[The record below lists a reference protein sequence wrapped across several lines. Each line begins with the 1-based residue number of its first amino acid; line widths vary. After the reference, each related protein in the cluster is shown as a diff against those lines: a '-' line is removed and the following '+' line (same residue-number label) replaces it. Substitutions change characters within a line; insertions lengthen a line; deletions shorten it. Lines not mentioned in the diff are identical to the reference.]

1 VKTRSPDDIPIP
13 EIAVK
18 RGDQFLALAQGLVEG
33 FVGLLHYMAFIAS
46 AELAFAKLAI
56 HGHDLLGDDEPERA
70 FHDNSRRHFESLSR
84 RLILVHS
91 ITLVD
96 AFISDLTTLLL
107 ISHPQ
112 TIAKDAEI
120 KLGELLKLSSIDE
133 AVTDMIKRRVR
144 AISSE
149 SIRKRI
155 RYLKTHFASAIH
167 ITDEQY
173 SALETYTEA
182 RNGAIH
188 NWGPWE
194 LRWSPRGPVLEGIV
208 GSSTKFEITKDFAQD
223 ALSNLMLFAASII
236 DGTALVFSIDDDPRL
251 LHIISW
257 LKKDSTSTQS
267 A

>member
-112 TIAKDAEI
+112 TIAKDAATPFV
-120 KLGELLKLSSIDE
+120 LN
-133 AVTDMIKRRVR
+133 
-144 AISSE
+144 
-149 SIRKRI
+149 
-155 RYLKTHFASAIH
+155 FAMMDSNN
-167 ITDEQY
+167 D
-173 SALETYTEA
+173 
-182 RNGAIH
+182 GAIDQDSSAR
-188 NWGPWE
+188 PA
-194 LRWSPRGPVLEGIV
+194 LR
-208 GSSTKFEITKDFAQD
+208 
-223 ALSNLMLFAASII
+223 AS
-236 DGTALVFSIDDDPRL
+236 
-251 LHIISW
+251 
-257 LKKDSTSTQS
+257 
-267 A
+267 